1 MKRTLLQQFVR
12 LTTFVFIL
20 LVIPVKF
27 HAQQGFINT
36 WNTNNVSAGGSTAS
50 QIIIPTTGFGY
61 NYNVSWVKV
70 DTPTITGSLLNQTGN
85 ALIDNLTP
93 GIYRVE
99 ITGAFPRIFFSG
111 GTESLKILTIEQWG
125 NIAWSN
131 MQSSF
136 SGCANL
142 TYNATDAPNLSGV
155 TNLST
160 MFSSCT
166 SLVGNSSMNNWN
178 TATVTDMSALF
189 VATPVFNSDISNW
202 NTANVTNMAFMFADA
217 KAFNQ
222 NIGNWN
228 TASVTYMSLMF
239 SGASAFN
246 QNIGNW
252 NTGNV
257 TGMDS
262 MFSKASAFNQNIGNW
277 NTGNVSDMGA
287 MFSRAS
293 TFNQNIGAWTLNA
306 NVNLTFILANSGMDC
321 NNYSA
326 TLQGWA
332 ANPITPPGRSLG
344 ANGKIYNANAVG
356 DRNTLT
362 TSKGWTITGD
372 SLANIT
378 TTPST
383 NVSPNCGASNGRINF
398 TTVGVPNGNYSFN
411 YTKDAVLASS
421 IVSVNSNAMAITG
434 LSVGTYTNFELQ
446 YACATSNTTVVTL
459 SILNP
464 TITAGTATNPTTCQ
478 GTNGSIAFTSANI
491 PDGTYSLSYTGT
503 GSPKNITVSNNVF
516 SLTGIGAGSYAD
528 FALTSGGCAATAA
541 TLKTLFDPA
550 LPTLTLGAPSQICS
564 GATSFTI
571 PYTATTGSPTTYSIS
586 GPGIIAVTNATLPA
600 SPITINLTGPSMVGN
615 YTYTMTV
622 GNATGC
628 NSNNIAPTLTVSAT
642 SDNIT
647 NVTVCDTYTWANN
660 GQTYTTSGIKTG
672 TTANCVTQKLNLTIT
687 PSSDNITNITV
698 CDTYTWANNG
708 QTYTTSGI
716 KIGTTTNCVTQKLN
730 LTITPSSDN
739 ITNVTVC
746 DRYTWANNG
755 QTYTTSGIK
764 TGTTANCVT
773 QKLNLTV
780 NAKPIITGNAVQNF
794 NVTDTLANII
804 VNPTNVVW
812 YASLANAM
820 AGNQP
825 LMNSQVL
832 TDGAKYYAVT
842 IVNNCASTPFEVT
855 VGTTLA
861 TNNFALKSN
870 LLIYPNPTKGIIN
883 IETKEAIT
891 VSVYDL
897 LGRKV
902 LESKIDET
910 ENQVNLSNLSAGTYL
925 INTRNELGQSR
936 SAKVVKE

>member
-1 MKRTLLQQFVR
+1 MF
-12 LTTFVFIL
+12 
-20 LVIPVKF
+20 
-27 HAQQGFINT
+27 N
-36 WNTNNVSAGGSTAS
+36 
-50 QIIIPTTGFGY
+50 
-61 NYNVSWVKV
+61 
-70 DTPTITGSLLNQTGN
+70 
-85 ALIDNLTP
+85 
-93 GIYRVE
+93 E
-99 ITGAFPRIFFSG
+99 AFAFN
-111 GTESLKILTIEQWG
+111 K
-125 NIAWSN
+125 NI
-131 MQSSF
+131 
-136 SGCANL
+136 G
-142 TYNATDAPNLSGV
+142 
-155 TNLST
+155 
-160 MFSSCT
+160 
-166 SLVGNSSMNNWN
+166 
-178 TATVTDMSALF
+178 
-189 VATPVFNSDISNW
+189 NW
-202 NTANVTNMAFMFADA
+202 NTANVTNMDFMFRRASSFNQNIGDWNTGKVTSMA
-217 KAFNQ
+217 IMFDKAYVFNQYIGNWNTANVTNMRQMFYNAFAFNQNIGNWNTSNVTNMEFMFGGTNAFNQ

-228 TASVTYMSLMF
+228 TANVTNMRLMF
-239 SGASAFN
+239 DSAS
-246 QNIGNW
+246 
-252 NTGNV
+252 
-257 TGMDS
+257 S
-262 MFSKASAFNQNIGNW
+262 
-277 NTGNVSDMGA
+277 
-287 MFSRAS
+287 
-293 TFNQNIGAWTLNA
+293 FNQNIGAWTLNT
-306 NVNLTFILANSGMDC
+306 NVDLTFMLFNSGMDC

-332 ANPITPPGRSLG
+332 TNPVTPTGRSLG
-344 ANGKIYNANAVG
+344 AIGRKYNVNAVSN
-356 DRNTLT
+356 RNILI

-383 NVSPNCGASNGRINF
+383 NVNPNCGATNGRINF

-421 IVSVNSNAMAITG
+421 IVSVNNNTMSITG
-434 LSVGTYTNFELQ
+434 LSAGTYTTFELQ

-459 SILNP
+459 SVLNP
-464 TITAGTATNPTTCQ
+464 VITAGTATNPTTCQ
-478 GTNGSIAFTSANI
+478 GTNGSIAFTATNL
-491 PDGTYSLSYTGT
+491 PNGTYSLSYTGT
-503 GSPKNITVSNNVF
+503 GSPKNVIVSNNAF

-528 FALTSGGCAATAA
+528 FSLTGGGCGATVA
-541 TLKTLFDPA
+541 TSKTLFDPA

-564 GATSFTI
+564 GATTFTI
-571 PYTATTGSPTTYSIS
+571 PYTFTTGLPTTYSIS

-687 PSSDNITNITV
+687 PSSDNITNVTV

-716 KIGTTTNCVTQKLN
+716 KIGTTTNCVTQKLNLTITPSSDNITNVTVCDRYTWANNGQTYTTSGIKTGTTANCVTQKLN

-861 TNNFALKSN
+861 TDNFALNSN

-883 IETKEAIT
+883 IETKEALT

-910 ENQVNLSNLSAGTYL
+910 ANQINLTTLNGGTYL